1 MTLKLNSAHA
11 IHSGTVD
18 ASIWNTPIWDQY
30 KHFALSD
37 AADRNFIHNLSHI
50 QILGLSLYELGS

>member
-1 MTLKLNSAHA
+1 MTLKMNLAHA

-37 AADRNFIHNLSHI
+37 AADRNFICNLSHV
-50 QILGLSLYELGS
+50 QMRSCE